1 MPSLT
6 ADFIN
11 KVVSSDNDKVKEDDF
26 RLSSESVRRSN
37 MINDLVGTVSFIAL
51 FILIGYGW
59 I

>member
-26 RLSSESVRRSN
+26 RLSPESVRRSN
-37 MINDLVGTVSFIAL
+37 MINDLVGAVSFIAL